1 MSTQRNKFIIGS
13 LALISLAGCA
23 NTPERT
29 TAPTAGRASQTEETD
44 GRAISNAAA
53 LQMKAHNFVE
63 VEFPAGSSNLSPSA
77 TSSLN
82 AAIQQA
88 QLRGPIE
95 DVIVMSWADEEYP
108 SKTQNK
114 LSKEQRTL
122 ADRRNEAVKNHF
134 RSLNGVDVEA
144 YNMAERPNT
153 LSRWFNTSDTKLK
166 NSLTAAGLPTT
177 ADENQYPSKASH
189 AVILLK
195 VD

>member
-1 MSTQRNKFIIGS
+1 MNTQRKKFIIGS
-13 LALISLAGCA
+13 LALISLARCA

-29 TAPTAGRASQTEETD
+29 TSAGKDRPSQTEASD

-53 LQMKAHNFVE
+53 LEMKAHNFVE
-63 VEFPAGSSNLSPSA
+63 VDFPVGSSTLSPSA
-77 TSSLN
+77 TNSLN

-108 SKTQNK
+108 SKSQNK
-114 LSKEQRTL
+114 LSREQRTL
-122 ADRRNEAVKNHF
+122 ADRRNEAVKDYF
-134 RSLNGVDVEA
+134 RKLNGVDIEA

>member
-1 MSTQRNKFIIGS
+1 MNTQRSKLIIGS
-13 LALISLAGCA
+13 LAMIALAGCA

-29 TAPTAGRASQTEETD
+29 TTPMAGRASEAEATD

-77 TSSLN
+77 TTSLN

-108 SKTQNK
+108 SKSQNK

-134 RSLNGVDVEA
+134 RTLNGVDFEA